1 MRSPPKRSAREFLD
15 TPGQDPVALARL
27 LNDIRR
33 TNRWFGGYPLVLT
46 YLRRVVRVL
55 SHRPITLLDVATAG
69 ADVPRAIA
77 AWARRQQIPLRIVA
91 LDLSEEILAQAR
103 RRTDAYPEITL
114 LRGNALALPFPDRAV
129 DVVICGL
136 ALHHFPYDEA
146 VRVLREIARVARH
159 GFIVNDILRSWGA
172 YLGVWLDTRLLSH
185 SRLARHDGPLSVL
198 RSFTVDEFRAMVTQA
213 GLSGVD
219 VRRHPM
225 FRVALIR
232 WPPTRDPPRRP
243 RRARGGARERGIP
256 HAGPAGSGRSA
267 GTRNC
272 VPTGMSFDA
281 DIIVVGAGPAGS
293 TVAMLLAAGG
303 AQVRALDRATVPRD
317 NPCGDDCTPR
327 AVGP

>member
-114 LRGNALALPFPDRAV
+114 LHGNALALPFPDRAV

-172 YLGVWLDTRLLSH
+172 YL
-185 SRLARHDGPLSVL
+185 
-198 RSFTVDEFRAMVTQA
+198 
-213 GLSGVD
+213 
-219 VRRHPM
+219 
-225 FRVALIR
+225 
-232 WPPTRDPPRRP
+232 
-243 RRARGGARERGIP
+243 ARGWTRG
-256 HAGPAGSGRSA
+256 
-267 GTRNC
+267 C
-272 VPTGMSFDA
+272 
-281 DIIVVGAGPAGS
+281 
-293 TVAMLLAAGG
+293 
-303 AQVRALDRATVPRD
+303 
-317 NPCGDDCTPR
+317 
-327 AVGP
+327 

>member
-15 TPGQDPVALARL
+15 TPGQDPVALERL

-198 RSFTVDEFRAMVTQA
+198 RSFTVDEFRAVVTQA
-213 GLSGVD
+213 GLSGVE

-232 WPPTRDPPRRP
+232 WPADATSESSTPRL
-243 RRARGGARERGIP
+243 RGGARERE
-256 HAGPAGSGRSA
+256 
-267 GTRNC
+267 
-272 VPTGMSFDA
+272 
-281 DIIVVGAGPAGS
+281 
-293 TVAMLLAAGG
+293 TVS
-303 AQVRALDRATVPRD
+303 
-317 NPCGDDCTPR
+317 PR
-327 AVGP
+327 A

>member
-1 MRSPPKRSAREFLD
+1 MCASDRFRWTSFFFLM
-15 TPGQDPVALARL
+15 
-27 LNDIRR
+27 IRR
-33 TNRWFGGYPLVLT
+33 PPRSTRCC
-46 YLRRVVRVL
+46 
-55 SHRPITLLDVATAG
+55 TLFPYTTLF
-69 ADVPRAIA
+69 RS

-103 RRTDAYPEITL
+103 RRTDAYPELTL

-213 GLSGVD
+213 GLSGVE

-232 WPPTRDPPRRP
+232 WPPTRDPPRQP
-243 RRARGGARERGIP
+243 RRLGAERGNAESPTPAPPARGGARERE
-256 HAGPAGSGRSA
+256 
-267 GTRNC
+267 
-272 VPTGMSFDA
+272 
-281 DIIVVGAGPAGS
+281 
-293 TVAMLLAAGG
+293 TVS
-303 AQVRALDRATVPRD
+303 PR
-317 NPCGDDCTPR
+317 T
-327 AVGP
+327 

>member
-77 AWARRQQIPLRIVA
+77 ARARRQQIPLRIVA

-159 GFIVNDILRSWGA
+159 GFIVNDILRSWSA
-172 YLGVWLDTRLLSH
+172 YLGAWLDTRLLSH
-185 SRLARHDGPLSVL
+185 NRLARHDGPLSVL

-213 GLSGVD
+213 GLRAGWQPVRGAVPGGGWPAAPAVAPRYGIAGPRLARGRGDRRGGRGGVGAHPPGRG
-219 VRRHPM
+219 RRADGLRPP
-225 FRVALIR
+225 VAGATAHRCGWDALHDR
-232 WPPTRDPPRRP
+232 QAAGAPA
-243 RRARGGARERGIP
+243 RARGGAIHGWCLFLEPEP
-256 HAGPAGSGRSA
+256 HHAR
-267 GTRNC
+267 R
-272 VPTGMSFDA
+272 
-281 DIIVVGAGPAGS
+281 
-293 TVAMLLAAGG
+293 
-303 AQVRALDRATVPRD
+303 
-317 NPCGDDCTPR
+317 
-327 AVGP
+327 